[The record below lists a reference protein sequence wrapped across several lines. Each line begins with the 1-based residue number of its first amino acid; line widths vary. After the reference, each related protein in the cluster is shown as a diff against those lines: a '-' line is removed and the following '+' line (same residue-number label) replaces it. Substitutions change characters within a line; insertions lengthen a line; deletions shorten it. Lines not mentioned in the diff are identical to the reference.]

1 MKRKRVA
8 IIGAGFSGVA
18 LAAHLARRPQAPD
31 VVLIERGGRFGPGL
45 AYSTQND
52 AHLLNVRAANMGG
65 LADAPDDFAKWL
77 KGNGG
82 AHSFAP
88 RAYYGLYV
96 EELLRRAERN
106 GRFGAGLKRVSGEA
120 VACRANGAG
129 WVTTLA
135 SGATLAADVV
145 LLAVGH
151 RPPAV
156 LPAFEAGGAPLVE
169 AWDAEAMQRLPPG
182 DVLLLG
188 TGLTMVDVALSLAA
202 QGERTIFALSR
213 RGLTPRAHLGAA
225 TPPPSEPL
233 DLPLPLSE
241 AVRAVRREIAAMARR
256 GEPWQLAIDRLRA
269 DTPNLWRR
277 LPVEAQRRFLRHLR
291 PWWDVHRHRAAP
303 EIAARIAA
311 LEDEGRLRV
320 LAGEVAAAAPNGAGV
335 AVEYRRRGSLARQR
349 LDVAAVVNCT
359 GGDLDLARAGEPL
372 MTQLLNEGV
381 TRPHPSGVGLDVDD
395 DSRVIAAHGGTQP
408 NLFAIGALTQG
419 AFWECTAVPEI
430 RARAAAIADLV

>member
-1 MKRKRVA
+1 
-8 IIGAGFSGVA
+8 
-18 LAAHLARRPQAPD
+18 
-31 VVLIERGGRFGPGL
+31 
-45 AYSTQND
+45 
-52 AHLLNVRAANMGG
+52 
-65 LADAPDDFAKWL
+65 
-77 KGNGG
+77 
-82 AHSFAP
+82 
-88 RAYYGLYV
+88 
-96 EELLRRAERN
+96 
-106 GRFGAGLKRVSGEA
+106 
-120 VACRANGAG
+120 
-129 WVTTLA
+129 
-135 SGATLAADVV
+135 
-145 LLAVGH
+145 
-151 RPPAV
+151 V

-169 AWDAEAMQRLPPG
+169 AWDAEALQRLPAG

-188 TGLTMVDVALSLAA
+188 TGLTMVDIALSLAA
-202 QGERTIFALSR
+202 QRKRTIYALSR
-213 RGLTPRAHLGAA
+213 RGLTPRAHLAA
-225 TPPPSEPL
+225 PTPPPSEPL

-241 AVRAVRREIAAMARR
+241 AVRAVRREIAAMAQR

-269 DTPNLWRR
+269 HTPNVWRR

-320 LAGEVAAAAPNGAGV
+320 LAGEVMAAAPNGAGV

-372 MTQLLNEGV
+372 LIQLLNEGV

-395 DSRVIAAHGGTQP
+395 DSRVIAAHGGPQP

-430 RARAAAIADLV
+430 RARAAAIANLV